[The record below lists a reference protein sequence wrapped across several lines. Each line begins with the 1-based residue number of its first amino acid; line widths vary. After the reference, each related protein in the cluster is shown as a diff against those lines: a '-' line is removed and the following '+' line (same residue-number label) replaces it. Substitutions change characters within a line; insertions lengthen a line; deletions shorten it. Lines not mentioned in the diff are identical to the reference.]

1 MIPTEP
7 VIAEPVIDE
16 TGEPSPDD
24 AGSESEMMPVIP
36 EEVIDIEAPPETASA
51 DRPLAV
57 TDRRAI
63 AERLRAEFSEIA
75 ALTAQAA
82 RLGIEIDAADAM
94 RRGLK
99 PDALRQTIL
108 DKLAVRSAAADVVAI
123 APQPAASGDS
133 PIVKRARER
142 ATAGSR

>member
-7 VIAEPVIDE
+7 VINE
-16 TGEPSPDD
+16 TGEPSPED
-24 AGSESEMMPVIP
+24 AGSKSDMMSVIP
-36 EEVIDIEAPPETASA
+36 EEVIEAPPETASA
-51 DRPLAV
+51 DRPLAAAV
-57 TDRRAI
+57 PDGHAI

-75 ALTAQAA
+75 TVAAQAA

-108 DKLAVRSAAADVVAI
+108 EKLAVLAEAADVVAI

>member
-1 MIPTEP
+1 MNTSAPLIDDTG
-7 VIAEPVIDE
+7 AEPPEDA
-16 TGEPSPDD
+16 TGKNEIISDLQK
-24 AGSESEMMPVIP
+24 
-36 EEVIDIEAPPETASA
+36 EVIEAPPETASA
-51 DRPLAV
+51 DRPLAAPV
-57 TDRRAI
+57 RDAHAI

-75 ALTAQAA
+75 TVTAQAA

-108 DKLAVRSAAADVVAI
+108 DKLAVLAEAADVVAI

-133 PIVKRARER
+133 PIVKRAREQ
-142 ATAGSR
+142 ATAGSRREI